1 MDDGGCKL
9 KGKQYTDVFY
19 KRPCI
24 FAINMKNYEF
34 DEPSVKVIAEI
45 EGKVVPLILSKYRF
59 KAIQGWY
66 EDSLFGD
73 SGAFAYVETSCILVE
88 GMHCAGRA
96 EYFRQFER
104 MSPSSKEAYDTYI
117 KERGIRNTLRYQ
129 QLKYQ
134 LIRTLVEINNLQ
146 ASPALDERDLCD
158 FDDII
163 ITKEGERLHINIAM
177 CYDSPL
183 DPEENEEPLL
193 FT

>member
-1 MDDGGCKL
+1 MTGS
-9 KGKQYTDVFY
+9 QYTDIFY

-45 EGKVVPLILSKYRF
+45 EGEVVPLILSKYRF

-66 EDSLFGD
+66 EESLFGD
-73 SGAFAYVETSCILVE
+73 SGAFAYVETSCISVE
-88 GMHCAGRA
+88 GMHCSGRA

-104 MSPSSKEAYDTYI
+104 MSPSSKDAYGTYI
-117 KERGIRNTLRYQ
+117 KERGIENTLRHQ

-146 ASPALDERDLCD
+146 ASPVLMETDLYD
-158 FDDII
+158 FDDIT
-163 ITKEGERLHINIAM
+163 ITKEGGKLHIDISI
-177 CYDSPL
+177 CYDRPL
-183 DPEENEEPLL
+183 DLKGENSLL
-193 FT
+193 PT